1 MWESRCYSD
10 GIPDEV
16 PHKLTFSGRAPSWKA
31 VAICL
36 LSNDH
41 QFQKMGMRR
50 NETARGVDLERQL
63 RRAAEHDENLS
74 LF

>member
-1 MWESRCYSD
+1 MWEKRCYEE

-16 PHKLTFSGRAPSWKA
+16 AHKLLFSGRAPSWKA

-41 QFQKMGMRR
+41 QFQRLGMRR
-50 NETARGVDLERQL
+50 NETTKGREIERQL
-63 RRAAEHDENLS
+63 VAATKEDAQLK

>member
-1 MWESRCYSD
+1 MWEDRCYEK

-16 PHKLTFSGRAPSWKA
+16 PAKLLFSGRAPSWKA
-31 VAICL
+31 LAVCL

-41 QFQKMGMRR
+41 QFQRLGMRR
-50 NETARGVDLERQL
+50 NETTRGLEIELQL
-63 RRAAEHDENLS
+63 KAATQDDEQLQ